1 VNNSGVLQ
9 FVDGQNQLDLVFNR
23 RVVKPI
29 RGGG

>member
-1 VNNSGVLQ
+1 MNNSGVLQ